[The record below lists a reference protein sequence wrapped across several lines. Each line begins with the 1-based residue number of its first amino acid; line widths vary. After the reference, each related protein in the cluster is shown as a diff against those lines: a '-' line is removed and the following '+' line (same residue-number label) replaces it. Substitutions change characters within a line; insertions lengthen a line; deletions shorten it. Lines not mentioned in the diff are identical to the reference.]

1 MAGDV
6 PWYRKYPTIVQ
17 EAKELRVLLDRRCS
31 ELGLDATRLVSS
43 FDASLI
49 ARIVH
54 ESNWQ
59 EGIELPLGRT
69 RELTD
74 EMEVVP
80 GFKAD
85 ARLDI
90 EAIVTAHR
98 ERVFAMKRVGAS
110 IEELA
115 AANLARAHRVMLWIG
130 EELAGRQAASLAH
143 ALLQLRLL
151 SESQPELK
159 KRLSDPALA
168 RGMNVV
174 DRLLASSA
182 PIHRPL
188 LGVVATEGDLL
199 KALLNEPVND
209 LLSPM
214 SEIYIHA
221 LHRIVLAGIMPSNRI
236 GRWRTRSVHVGNPD
250 LVLPPPQAVP
260 SLMAEYVR
268 DFPTIL
274 PTTVQYDVFLAAAKA
289 SWRFVRIH
297 PYSDGNGRISR
308 LIMNLV
314 LWGHHPIVSVASRA
328 KGRHRYRVAIR
339 RADRGDLV
347 PLATLIAAAV
357 RDAYSLM
364 LSAIQSP

>member
-1 MAGDV
+1 MRSEV

-17 EAKELRVLLDRRCS
+17 EAKDLRALLDHRCL
-31 ELGLDATRLVSS
+31 ELGLDAVRLVSS

-74 EMEVVP
+74 EMEEVP
-80 GFKAD
+80 GFKSG

-90 EAIVTAHR
+90 EAIVSVHR
-98 ERVFAMKRVGAS
+98 KRIIAMKKAGAS

-130 EELAGRQAASLAH
+130 EELSSRQAASLAH
-143 ALLQLRLL
+143 ALLQFR
-151 SESQPELK
+151 SIAKSQPELRQ
-159 KRLSDPALA
+159 RLSDPTIA
-168 RGMNVV
+168 RGMSAL
-174 DRLLASSA
+174 DSLLVSSA

-188 LGVVATEGDLL
+188 VGAVTTEG
-199 KALLNEPVND
+199 E
-209 LLSPM
+209 LLSALQSEPFDHLLAPM

-221 LHRIVLAGIMPSNRI
+221 LHRIVLAGILPSNRI
-236 GRWRTRSVHVGNPD
+236 GRWRTCSVHVGNPD

-260 SLMAEYVR
+260 SLMEEYVR
-268 DFPTIL
+268 AFPTIL
-274 PTTVQYDVFLAAAKA
+274 PTTVKYDVFLEAAKA
-289 SWRFVRIH
+289 SWKFVRIH

-314 LWGHHPIVSVASRA
+314 LWGHHPIVSIASRS

-347 PLATLIAAAV
+347 PLAALIAAAA

-364 LSAIQSP
+364 LGAIQSP